1 VKAPVKT
8 PCKEPTFS
16 SNAGDLIGQES
27 SEQFGLIKKK
37 SNGIHGRKNVFNCNG
52 KISLFQ

>member
-1 VKAPVKT
+1 MKAPVKT

-37 SNGIHGRKNVFNCNG
+37 SSGIHGRKNVFNCNG

>member
-1 VKAPVKT
+1 MKAPVKT